1 MAKRIREKTAKI
13 LAEKDNRPF
22 AKVTHVRVSPTK
34 AIPVVNLVRGKSYD
48 EAIAILENLPNDAA
62 SIVLKLI
69 NSAASNAE
77 HNKGLNRHDLYVAEI
92 FVDNAPFTENR
103 YWFKG
108 HGRGSRI
115 ASRRSHITVKLDM
128 AKGV

>member
-1 MAKRIREKTAKI
+1 MAKRIKEKTAKI
-13 LAEKDNRPF
+13 LAEKDRRPF
-22 AKVTHVRVSPTK
+22 AKVTHVRISPTK
-34 AIPVVNLVRGKSYD
+34 AIPVVDLVRGKGYD
-48 EAIAILENLPNDAA
+48 EAVAILANTPNDAA
-62 SIVLKLI
+62 SVVLKLI

-77 HNKGLNRHDLYVAEI
+77 NNLGMNRHDLYIAEI

-108 HGRGSRI
+108 RGRGSRI

-128 AKGV
+128 IKGE